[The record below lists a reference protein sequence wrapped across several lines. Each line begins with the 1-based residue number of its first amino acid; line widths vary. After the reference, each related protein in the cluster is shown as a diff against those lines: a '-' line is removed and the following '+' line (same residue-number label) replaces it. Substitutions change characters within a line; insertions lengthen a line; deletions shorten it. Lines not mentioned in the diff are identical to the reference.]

1 MPRTINLF
9 QERVWVPA
17 HKPFRFIEKIDPKT
31 GEKKYILRGLMLPFG
46 KISRNN
52 VLYNKESIIE
62 HHKQLIGRPVMYNHK
77 IEGDE
82 LPMGH
87 YISSYIV
94 ETADEE
100 HPLPGWYYEA
110 DIDPHETKIIRKL
123 NRGDLRHTSIQLVG
137 DRVEERMGDDGAYSE
152 AYVSDIIEA
161 SLVPAP
167 GFLDT
172 TALFSEAFNK
182 KKIIRETYHIG
193 DPVRMTDGRRGE
205 IVDEIDGEEVYLIQF
220 PEGLKLKA
228 RREHFKKYQEMTPQ
242 DFDARHGGHVRNKLR
257 QLWVDEGNESN
268 FILSAKSKGYN
279 DNQINDFLTIS
290 RREFKRGPSNVNTQ
304 YEEPRYDGDCY
315 VCPYGLDAESPEK
328 MAERMVRE
336 LGENKVK
343 QILKEHLR

>member
-94 ETADEE
+94 EKADEE

-137 DRVEERMGDDGAYSE
+137 DRVEERMGDEGAYSE

-172 TALFSEAFNK
+172 TALFSEAFK
-182 KKIIRETYHIG
+182 GKKIIKETYHIG

-205 IVDEIDGEEVYLIQF
+205 IVDEIEGEEVYLIQF

-228 RREHFKKYQEMTPQ
+228 RREHFKKEAAPEGWVSVDWEDGEGRKFHDNILAQAYGK
-242 DFDARHGGHVRNKLR
+242 F
-257 QLWVDEGNESN
+257 QLEVM
-268 FILSAKSKGYN
+268 SKGGR
-279 DNQINDFLTIS
+279 INKAVDSSGTRLESKT
-290 RREFKRGPSNVNTQ
+290 GPSNVNTQ

-336 LGENKVK
+336 LGEKRVRI
-343 QILKEHLR
+343 ILKEQLR